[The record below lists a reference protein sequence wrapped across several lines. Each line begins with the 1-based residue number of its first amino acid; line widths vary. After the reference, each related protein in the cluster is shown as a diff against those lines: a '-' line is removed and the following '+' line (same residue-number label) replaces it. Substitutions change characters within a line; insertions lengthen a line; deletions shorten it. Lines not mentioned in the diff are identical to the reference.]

1 MRDGVDHAAIDEAEP
16 RRREA
21 RRDAIPIRTIDI
33 KVHRRAAIARRALF
47 VDERYRHRRA
57 LARRPV
63 NQFGFLLVL
72 RITGWHLLHLQRL
85 DRDSVRLGKS
95 VSRSGALWGR
105 PILIK
110 KKKNKKTK

>member
-57 LARRPV
+57 VAPRPG
-63 NQFGFLLVL
+63 NQIGFIPVVG
-72 RITGWHLLHLQRL
+72 ITGVDHLPPHPLPLSLPPGHWEDGL
-85 DRDSVRLGKS
+85 
-95 VSRSGALWGR
+95 
-105 PILIK
+105 
-110 KKKNKKTK
+110 